1 MSAGAQPRYRE
12 LGLTDYEY
20 ELIVTGLGREPVDV
34 ELAMLSLMW
43 SEHCAYKHSKKLLRR
58 LPTEGAHVLVGP
70 GENAGAVDV
79 GDGIAIA
86 FKVESHNHPSAVEPF
101 QGAATGVGGILRDI
115 FAVGARPIAVLDS
128 LRFGEVGESQRS
140 RYLLEHAVAG
150 IGHYGNSIG
159 VPTIGGEIYF
169 EPSYEQNCLINA
181 MAVGIAPHHRLTSA
195 AAAGIGNVVILFG
208 ALTGRDGIGGASVLA
223 SAELGEGDDAKR
235 PTVQIGDPFTEKKLM
250 ECSLELLDLGLLASL
265 QDLGAAG
272 LTSSASEMAS
282 KGEVGLDIDVAKV
295 PLREADMEPFEIMVS
310 ESQERMLCVVE
321 PPLIDAVLEVCEKWE
336 VLATVI
342 GEVTDTHSFRILRDG
357 DVIGELPV
365 PLLVDDCPL
374 YDLEPEPP
382 AVSLYRGGVQRLAA
396 EATPAESLLA
406 LVGSANIASRRPVFE
421 QYDPVVQSRTV
432 RRPEQADA
440 AVLALPVLDANSGA
454 GGAPIP
460 AIAVS
465 IDGNGRRVAV
475 DPRAGAAE
483 VVYEC
488 AANLACTGA
497 EPLGLTNCLNFG
509 NPEKPHVAW
518 QLSEAI
524 DGLAQACRDLDVP
537 VVGGN
542 VSLYNESP
550 DGPILPTPVIGMVGK
565 LPDARRAGRI
575 GFLQAGDKIA
585 LVGSFNPSR
594 DGSEIAKLHG
604 SAPAGALPAKDV
616 SAIRKAHARVRE
628 GVRDLSFSN
637 AHDIAEG
644 GIAVALAECCIHGWF
659 GATITLPDGLDPFG
673 EDFGTAFLVS
683 GSAEALAGLTV
694 IGEVG
699 GDEVVITDVLNLP
712 LSELTAA
719 HWGGLSA
726 LLG

>member
-58 LPTEGAHVLVGP
+58 LPTDGPHVLVGP

-128 LRFGEVGESQRS
+128 LRFGEVGESERS

-159 VPTIGGEIYF
+159 VPTVGGEIYF

-181 MAVGIAPHHRLTSA
+181 MAVGMAPHHRLTSA
-195 AAAGIGNVVILFG
+195 AAVGIGNVVILFG

-235 PTVQIGDPFTEKKLM
+235 PTVQIGDPFAEKKLM
-250 ECSLELLDLGLLASL
+250 ECSLDLLDRGLLASL

-342 GEVTDTHSFRILRDG
+342 GEVTDTQVFRILRDG

-374 YDLEPEPP
+374 YDLAPERPRVP
-382 AVSLYRGGVQRLAA
+382 LYRGGVQRLAA
-396 EATPAESLLA
+396 EATAAESLLA
-406 LVGSANIASRRPVFE
+406 LLASANIASRRPVFE

-432 RRPEQADA
+432 RRPEQCDA
-440 AVLALPVLDANSGA
+440 AVLALPVLEAGTGA

-460 AIAVS
+460 AIAIS

-488 AANLACTGA
+488 AANLACAGA

-518 QLSEAI
+518 QLSEAV
-524 DGLAQACRDLDVP
+524 DGLAQACRDLEVP

-575 GFLQAGDKIA
+575 GFANPGDRIA
-585 LVGSFNPSR
+585 LVGDFNPSR

-604 SAPAGALPAKDV
+604 SAPAGALPTKDV
-616 SAIRKAHARVRE
+616 SAIRAAHALIRD
-628 GVRDLSFSN
+628 GVRDQRFRS

-644 GIAVALAECCIHGWF
+644 GILVAIAECCVATGI
-659 GATITLPDGLDPFG
+659 GAIINLPDDLDPFG
-673 EDFGTAFLVS
+673 EDFGTAFIVS
-683 GSAEALAGLTV
+683 GSTEELEGLQVIGAVGGRDLTV
-694 IGEVG
+694 NG
-699 GDEVVITDVLNLP
+699 VLKLP
-712 LSELTAA
+712 VSELSDA